1 MRALLVFLLLGSA
14 ASPRRRA
21 GRGRPSAKLR
31 LATQHEQA
39 ASPALNARQW
49 LFAADNDAANLAGA
63 LLDSQ
68 AASWLADT
76 QRVYLADIHK
86 MPALIARMV
95 ALPPARQTY
104 PSCSAA
110 PTPWPCCRATAA
122 ASACWTSSSKNQ
134 RRALCLRSGAGW
146 RRWCVKRLIKPAWC
160 CCAALPAC
168 GRTPS
173 QGRCAGLGA
182 SR

>member
-14 ASPRRRA
+14 ALANAAVLGVGDPL
-21 GRGRPSAKLR
+21 PKLR

-63 LLDSQ
+63 LLDGQ

-95 ALPPARQTY
+95 ALPRLRDKPYPILLGRDADTLAMLPRQRGCV
-104 PSCSAA
+104 SVLDIQQQKISAVHF
-110 PTPWPCCRATAA
+110 
-122 ASACWTSSSKNQ
+122 ACDQ
-134 RRALCLRSGAGW
+134 GGL
-146 RRWCVKRLIKPAWC
+146 
-160 CCAALPAC
+160 AALV
-168 GRTPS
+168 R
-173 QGRCAGLGA
+173 
-182 SR
+182 

>member
-1 MRALLVFLLLGSA
+1 MRALLAFLLLGSA
-14 ASPRRRA
+14 ALAHAAVLGVGDPL
-21 GRGRPSAKLR
+21 PKLR

-63 LLDSQ
+63 LLDGQ

-95 ALPPARQTY
+95 ALPRLRDKPYPILLGRDADTLAMLPRQRGCV
-104 PSCSAA
+104 SVLDIQQQKISAVHF
-110 PTPWPCCRATAA
+110 
-122 ASACWTSSSKNQ
+122 ACDQ
-134 RRALCLRSGAGW
+134 GGL
-146 RRWCVKRLIKPAWC
+146 
-160 CCAALPAC
+160 AALV
-168 GRTPS
+168 R
-173 QGRCAGLGA
+173 
-182 SR
+182 